1 MFDVKESLTWIAPVM
16 SVVIGFVCVTLGLPQ
31 QVAITIALTVWVGTW
46 WIFECVPIPFT
57 SLLPFVVLPAFNII
71 DYKQASSS
79 FGNHVIIL
87 LLGAFLLAKGLES
100 SQVHRRIAF
109 KIINLIGGTS
119 AFRIVLAF
127 MCASAFLSMWM
138 SNTATV
144 LALMP
149 VAAAVCA
156 GSSNKVFSISLLLG
170 LAYSAS
176 IGGVGTLIGT
186 PPNVIFA
193 SVYEQYA
200 GVEFNFVDW
209 MTIGVPVVVVMIPL
223 VALWLTHKIKLEHKI
238 ELPEMGKWSLSEKR
252 ALAIFSLVVLLW
264 VFRKTPFGGW
274 THWTGIEGI
283 GDVTIAMFGAII
295 MAIVKGDNNKPI
307 LTWETAKTIPW
318 DMLILFSGGICLA
331 KGFSASGL
339 SELIGNSLSS
349 VMAMQ
354 IFFVMIILC
363 LSLSFLTEVTSNTAT
378 ATLFMPILASV
389 AFEKG
394 IPIEYIMIPAVISC
408 SFAFCLP
415 VATAPNSVVF
425 ATGEVTVKDMAK
437 QGVPLNILG
446 AIVISV
452 LCYTIL

>member
-1 MFDVKESLTWIAPVM
+1 MFDPKQSLTWIAPIVA
-16 SVVIGFVCVTLGLPQ
+16 VFTGVICFYLGLSQ
-31 QVAITIALTVWVGTW
+31 DIAITIGLTVWVGTW

-57 SLLPFVVLPAFNII
+57 SLLPFVVLPTFNII

-100 SQVHRRIAF
+100 SQVHKRIAF
-109 KIINLIGGTS
+109 KIINVIGGTS
-119 AFRIVLAF
+119 AFRIVFAF

-156 GSSNKVFSISLLLG
+156 GSSNKVFSVALLLG

-200 GVEFNFVDW
+200 GMEFNFVDW
-209 MTIGVPVVVVMIPL
+209 MAIGVPIVVVMIPL
-223 VALWLTHKIKLEHKI
+223 VALWLTHKIKLDHKI
-238 ELPEMGKWSLSEKR
+238 ELPQMGQWSLAEKR
-252 ALAIFSLVVLLW
+252 ALAIFSVVVCLW

-274 THWTGIEGI
+274 TAWSGIEGV

-295 MAIVKGDNNKPI
+295 MAIVKGDNDRPI

-349 VMAMQ
+349 ALEMQ
-354 IFFVMIILC
+354 IFLVMIVLC
-363 LSLSFLTEVTSNTAT
+363 LTLSFLTEVTSNTAT

-425 ATGEVTVKDMAK
+425 ATGQVTVKDMAK
-437 QGVPLNILG
+437 QGVPLNIMG
-446 AIVISV
+446 AFVISA
-452 LCYTIL
+452 LCYLIL